1 MKSSP
6 PFTVTFKTP
15 PKFARATQVALIDEF
30 DAALADGNARVER
43 IPPAS
48 ATTAV
53 RAIRFSRD
61 VFVDI
66 DFLSLV
72 VDETFPPTAGKD

>member
-1 MKSSP
+1 MTAP
-6 PFTVTFKTP
+6 TP
-15 PKFARATQVALIDEF
+15 ARATHEPLIEALEAAFAEGAVASV
-30 DAALADGNARVER
+30 ANN
-43 IPPAS
+43 PPRN

-53 RAIRFSRD
+53 CEIRLSRD

-72 VDETFPPTAGKD
+72 VDETFPPTAGKDWIFAS